1 MADYAVPAN
10 PPYVEPGHAYTRVLP
25 CPGIA
30 YARVSPTPAYLL
42 APLNSISLRR
52 LTNVAGSLSE
62 PPSASNA

>member
-10 PPYVEPGHAYTRVLP
+10 PPYVELRYRLHPGMVY
-25 CPGIA
+25 
-30 YARVSPTPAYLL
+30 VSFMPAYLL

-62 PPSASNA
+62 PPSASSA